1 MMRKLVTIA
10 VVSFCCFSYVNAESV
25 TKVLQQGKDG
35 YSGCKDSYFLYD
47 SYEAGGTSLNHSE
60 EKAYRI
66 KACQS

>member
-1 MMRKLVTIA
+1 MIRRVIAIA
-10 VVSFCCFSYVNAESV
+10 VASFFCISNVNAESV
-25 TKVLQQGKDG
+25 TKTLQQGKDG

-47 SYEAGGTSLNHSE
+47 TFEPGGTSINHSE